1 MWDFLFLLFGMFVD
15 VPLTWTGE
23 RLVYV
28 FSAGRRKPRFT
39 AKEIA
44 IGKRGERFSEFASRF
59 WLLLLG
65 LLFWGAVATALLVFV
80 GPLKPIHEWRS

>member
-1 MWDFLFLLFGMFVD
+1 MWDVLFFLFGAFVD

-23 RLVYV
+23 RVLYV
-28 FSAGRRKPRFT
+28 LSGGKRKPKFT

-44 IGKRGERFSEFASRF
+44 IGKQGERFSEFTSRF
-59 WLLLLG
+59 WLILLG
-65 LLFWGAVATALLVFV
+65 FLFWAALATALLIVV